1 MKGKLSEHKNYYMDN
16 LSGKQRV
23 TQEKI
28 GGGGQEK
35 GTQKEQL
42 KS

>member
-1 MKGKLSEHKNYYMDN
+1 MKGKHSEHKTYYMDN

-35 GTQKEQL
+35 ST
-42 KS
+42 